1 MPNPV
6 VHFEV
11 QAKDGKKSQEFYK
24 ELFDWHVDANNPMD
38 YGMVD
43 THTEGEGINGGITA
57 SEGPPGVTVYVQV
70 DDINAY
76 LKKAEGLGGKTVM
89 PRTVIPDTVTMAL
102 FSDLDGNTIGLVEPG
117 TPSSQ

>member
-11 QAKDGKKSQEFYK
+11 HAKDGEKSQQFFAN
-24 ELFDWHVDANNPMD
+24 LFDWHVDANNPMN

-43 THTEGEGINGGITA
+43 THTEGQGINGGIAATEEA
-57 SEGPPGVTVYVQV
+57 PHVTFYVQV

-76 LKKAEGLGGKTVM
+76 LTKAQGLGAKTIM
-89 PRTVIPDTVTMAL
+89 PRTVIPGAVIMGL
-102 FSDLDGNTIGLVEPG
+102 FSDLDGNTIGLVEAE
-117 TPSSQ
+117 TPPAE

>member
-11 QAKDGKKSQEFYK
+11 QSKDAERSKKFFSD
-24 ELFDWHVDANNPMD
+24 LFGWHVDSNNPMN

-43 THTEGEGINGGITA
+43 THTEGRGINGGIAGT
-57 SEGPPGVTVYVQV
+57 EEQPHVVFYIEV

-76 LKKAEGLGGKTVM
+76 LKKAEGLGGKTIM
-89 PRTVIPDTVTMAL
+89 PRTEIPNAVTLAL
-102 FSDLDGNTIGLVEPG
+102 FSDPDGNTIGMVEPG
-117 TPSSQ
+117 MPGQ

>member
-11 QAKDGKKSQEFYK
+11 LGKDGKRSQEFYTN
-24 ELFDWHVDANNPMD
+24 LFGWHVDADNPMD

-43 THTEGEGINGGITA
+43 THDEGINGGIAA
-57 SEGPPGVTVYVQV
+57 SDGPPKVTFYVQV

-76 LKKAEGLGGKTVM
+76 LKKAESLGAKTTM
-89 PRTVIPDTVTMAL
+89 PRTEIPNAVTMAQ

-117 TPSSQ
+117 VPQ

>member
-11 QAKDGKKSQEFYK
+11 LGKDGKQSQEFYAN
-24 ELFDWHVDANNPMD
+24 LFGWHIDTNNPMN

-43 THTEGEGINGGITA
+43 THAEGGINGGVAT
-57 SEGPPGVTVYVQV
+57 SDGTPRVTFYVQV

-76 LKKAEGLGGKTVM
+76 LEKVETMGGKTVM
-89 PRTVIPDTVTMAL
+89 PRMVIPDMVTLAQ
-102 FSDLDGNTIGLVEPG
+102 FADPDGNIIGMVEG
-117 TPSSQ
+117 

>member
-11 QAKDGKKSQEFYK
+11 HSKDAERSKKFFSD
-24 ELFDWHVDANNPMD
+24 LFGWHVDSNNPIN

-43 THTEGEGINGGITA
+43 THTEGKGINGGIA
-57 SEGPPGVTVYVQV
+57 AAEGPAQVIFYVEV

-76 LKKAEGLGGKTVM
+76 LQKVESLGGKTIM
-89 PRTVIPDTVTMAL
+89 PRTEIPDTVTLAL
-102 FSDLDGNTIGLVEPG
+102 FSDTDGNTIGIVEPDM
-117 TPSSQ
+117 PSP

>member
-11 QAKDGKKSQEFYK
+11 QSKDGAKAQKFFAD
-24 ELFDWHVDANNPMD
+24 LFGWHVDANNPMD

-43 THTEGEGINGGITA
+43 THTEGNGINGGITA
-57 SEGPPGVTVYVQV
+57 TEGSPGLTFYVEV

-76 LKKAEGLGGKTVM
+76 LSKAEGLGAKTIM
-89 PRTVIPDTVTMAL
+89 PRTEIPQTVTMAL

-117 TPSSQ
+117 TPGG